1 MSLAAIRPLPVTG
14 PSGTARAARL
24 MRALGPDASAL
35 WAELTPAEV
44 RLLSGAMDELAED
57 AAADADAARLFS
69 EAARRFCDAARPIR
83 EGMGSEGP
91 GRDVWRALS
100 GLPAETMADIVRAER
115 PAVVALILSRLSS
128 EAAARALR
136 MLPSGLAVEAM
147 RALLAPGEANA
158 GAVRSLE
165 AYLARRLETLGAAAA
180 ASGVSRVAQIFDR
193 MDSGAGGVFL
203 AALDTAQPGAGEKV
217 RALMFTFDDLAGL
230 DAAGLQTLLASV
242 SRPVLTA
249 ALKGAKEATV
259 HAFFINMTQRAGEL
273 LREEMAALGPV
284 RRSDAEAS
292 RQEIVALARE
302 LIQRGDI
309 RPGAGRAALLD
320 DELVE

>member
-1 MSLAAIRPLPVTG
+1 MSLPAIRPLPTSG
-14 PSGTARAARL
+14 AQGTARAARL

-44 RLLSGAMDELAED
+44 RLLSGAMDELSED
-57 AAADADAARLFS
+57 ASADAEAARLFS
-69 EAARRFCDAARPIR
+69 EAARRFSDAARPISDLA
-83 EGMGSEGP
+83 GQ
-91 GRDVWRALS
+91 DVWRALS
-100 GLPAETMADIVRAER
+100 ALPAETMADIVRAER
-115 PAVVALILSRLSS
+115 PSVVALILSRLSS

-147 RALLAPGEANA
+147 RGLLAPGEAHA

-165 AYLARRLETLGAAAA
+165 AYLGRRLEALGAAAA
-180 ASGVSRVAQIFDR
+180 ASGPARVAQIFDR
-193 MDSGAGGVFL
+193 MDGGAEGVFL
-203 AALDTAQPGAGEKV
+203 TALDTAEPGAGERV

-242 SRPVLTA
+242 SRPVLTT

-259 HAFFINMTQRAGEL
+259 RAFFANMTQRAGEL

-284 RRSDAEAS
+284 RRSDAEAA
-292 RQEIVALARE
+292 RHDIVALARE
-302 LIQRGDI
+302 LIQQGDI
-309 RPGAGRAALLD
+309 YPGGAGALID
-320 DELVE
+320 DELIE